1 MLNNETPPTP
11 QRGNLLLSEPFM
23 WDPNFRRSVLLLCEC
38 NEEGAFGLI
47 LNRPLALEMAD
58 VVDNWFVEVPLYYG
72 GPVGQD
78 RLLFLH
84 KYGNLIPDSVEISPG
99 IYCGGDFE
107 VVKDLIHSRE
117 ISTDNIRFYIGYSG
131 WDEDQLIEETASSS
145 WIILPSNSSYVFSGK
160 GKQLWR
166 DVLSDMGGEY
176 RILANCPE
184 NPQMN

>member
-1 MLNNETPPTP
+1 MLNETPPMP
-11 QRGNLLLSEPFM
+11 KRGDLLLSEPFM

-58 VVDNWFVEVPLYYG
+58 VVSNWFVEMPLYYG

-84 KYGNLIPDSVEISPG
+84 KYGNLIPDSVEISSG
-99 IYCGGDFE
+99 IYCGGDFDVAKE
-107 VVKDLIHSRE
+107 LIHSRQ
-117 ISTDNIRFYIGYSG
+117 ISPDGLRFYIGYSG
-131 WDEDQLIEETASSS
+131 WDDEQLTEETAINS
-145 WIILPSNSSYVFSGK
+145 WIVLPSDSSYVFSNQTK
-160 GKQLWR
+160 HLWR
-166 DVLSDMGGEY
+166 DVLYDMGGEY